1 MILVTGHKG
10 FIGSFLVHRLI
21 QLNYR
26 IRCFEWGDKLNLEGV
41 KTVMHLGAISSTTE
55 KDVEKVLTQN
65 YDFSVELLNLC
76 IENKIDLQYAS
87 SASVYGLNKEFKENS
102 PVDPRTPYAWSKY
115 LFEREANKAINQ
127 KVGIT
132 IQGFRYFNVW
142 AEFGEDHKLNQSSPY
157 FKFLKEARETK
168 YITLFKNSEN
178 YKRDFIHVYQIVDLH
193 LKFLK
198 INESGIWNFGTGKTK
213 SFLEVARQVHSLYPC
228 QFKTIKIP
236 KQLVN
241 SYQEYTCADMT
252 KTHDTLKLWRS
263 YEENINY
270 GPSWSW

>member
-1 MILVTGHKG
+1 MILVTGYKG

-26 IRCFEWGDKLNLEGV
+26 IRCFEWGDKLNLDGV

-65 YDFSVELLNLC
+65 YDFSVKLLNLC
-76 IENKIDLQYAS
+76 IKNKIDLQYAS

-157 FKFLKEARETK
+157 FKFLKEAKEFKRIK
-168 YITLFKNSEN
+168 LFKNSEN
-178 YKRDFIHVYQIVDLH
+178 YRRDFIHVNKIVDLH
-193 LKFLK
+193 LKFLSIK
-198 INESGIWNFGTGKTK
+198 ESGVWNFGTGKTK
-213 SFLEVARQVHSLYPC
+213 SFLDVARQVHSQYPC
-228 QFKTIKIP
+228 RFELIKMP
-236 KQLVN
+236 EQLVN

-252 KTHDTLKLWRS
+252 KTHDTLKLWS
-263 YEENINY
+263 LYEENINY